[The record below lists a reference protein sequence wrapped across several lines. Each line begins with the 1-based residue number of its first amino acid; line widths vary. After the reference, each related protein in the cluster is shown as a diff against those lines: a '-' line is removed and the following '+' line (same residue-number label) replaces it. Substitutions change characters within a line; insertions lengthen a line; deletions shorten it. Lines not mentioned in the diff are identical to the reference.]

1 MISALKKI
9 KHNKEIQ
16 DWDTSDP
23 HVPVTLAH
31 RFFLKWKLP
40 SILPWRDSEEPAKID
55 VLPLLW
61 QIPFPRVIWLVGQ
74 QALLLVLSHFCAPGL
89 GSQFSKRWLMP
100 KLIMSNGPMQVITF
114 PQLFL
119 MGLIT
124 WTPNEVYPSHLGTK
138 EVTLI
143 PLADSSL

>member
-1 MISALKKI
+1 
-9 KHNKEIQ
+9 
-16 DWDTSDP
+16 
-23 HVPVTLAH
+23 
-31 RFFLKWKLP
+31 
-40 SILPWRDSEEPAKID
+40 
-55 VLPLLW
+55 
-61 QIPFPRVIWLVGQ
+61 
-74 QALLLVLSHFCAPGL
+74 
-89 GSQFSKRWLMP
+89 
-100 KLIMSNGPMQVITF
+100 MQVITF